1 MRNESSS
8 YQTATWTA
16 VVWALGVLIV
26 GSYAPWA
33 SALEMYLEIDNV
45 KGEVTADGHVDAI
58 EVLAW
63 SWGVKSSVS
72 VTPGQPRKLGPTEV
86 QDLSATKYQDLASA
100 PLLLGVLRGD
110 RFPSATLFV
119 VKQSLSNPKT
129 VLRIKMTDV
138 LITSVSTGGAGGEER
153 LTENITLN
161 FATVEFRYEASGP
174 HDGEIGEARWDIQ
187 NGELL

>member
-72 VTPGQPRKLGPTEV
+72 VTPGQPRKLGPRRSRTYRR
-86 QDLSATKYQDLASA
+86 QSTKTSR
-100 PLLLGVLRGD
+100 LRRYFWGC
-110 RFPSATLFV
+110 S
-119 VKQSLSNPKT
+119 
-129 VLRIKMTDV
+129 
-138 LITSVSTGGAGGEER
+138 GA
-153 LTENITLN
+153 
-161 FATVEFRYEASGP
+161 
-174 HDGEIGEARWDIQ
+174 IGSRARRCSS
-187 NGELL
+187 